1 MQHPVVA
8 GVQKHGHCGTA
19 SVRIRVNGAHVGLH
33 EAYAAL
39 SLMNGGHAKLRQ
51 LVYSSGIRTDN
62 VALDDSHL
70 MDGVA
75 HKSDS

>member
-1 MQHPVVA
+1 MQHPVVTM
-8 GVQKHGHCGTA
+8 VQKHGNGGTA

-33 EAYAAL
+33 EAYATL
-39 SLMNGGHAKLRQ
+39 SLVNGGHTKLRQ
-51 LVYSSGIRTDN
+51 LFYSGGLCTDD